1 MSESRINYDRQN
13 LTSDVTAGTASAFV
27 TIPDALASAILA
39 GVNPIQG
46 LYALMIGTPIAAI
59 TLSSEFMYVANT
71 GALAVAVGDAVGQYS
86 GDEQLLALA
95 ALTLCV
101 GLFQLILGLF
111 KLGGITKYISNA
123 VMTGFMT
130 GVALNIILG
139 QFGTFTGYTSS
150 YSNDVIAGIDT
161 LFRPGQWNWPTFLTG
176 MLTIVLIVGL
186 GRTRLKNFSMIIA
199 IIGASIIVGVFNM
212 EMVQVVGDIADIPRG
227 LPRPTLPD
235 LAFIPTM
242 LPSAIAV
249 GLIGLVQ
256 AVGVSKTVPNSDGN
270 FPNVSRDFAGQG
282 LANTANGFFQALP
295 IGGTMSETSVS
306 MSAGAKTRFANIFSA
321 ILIIVVVLLFAD
333 WIELVA
339 MPAVAALLIVA
350 GYEAINV
357 ADIEDVRDTGLAPRL
372 IMIITFIATLVW
384 PLQYAV
390 FLGVVLSVLQYL
402 GQSARD
408 VWLTSFVYDADGL
421 LVEEEAPAAIAPNS
435 VTLLRIYG
443 SLYFAAAATLEE
455 TLPDV
460 KEANHSVVIL
470 NLRGNQKVGST
481 FIKVI
486 ERYALKLKA
495 QESKL
500 MLSGVHK
507 HVLQQ
512 IELTETTEMIAREDI
527 FLAEARL
534 AASTHKAW
542 DAAQD
547 WVVGKTMGI
556 ADE

>member
-1 MSESRINYDRQN
+1 
-13 LTSDVTAGTASAFV
+13 
-27 TIPDALASAILA
+27 
-39 GVNPIQG
+39 
-46 LYALMIGTPIAAI
+46 
-59 TLSSEFMYVANT
+59 
-71 GALAVAVGDAVGQYS
+71 
-86 GDEQLLALA
+86 
-95 ALTLCV
+95 
-101 GLFQLILGLF
+101 
-111 KLGGITKYISNA
+111 
-123 VMTGFMT
+123 
-130 GVALNIILG
+130 
-139 QFGTFTGYTSS
+139 
-150 YSNDVIAGIDT
+150 
-161 LFRPGQWNWPTFLTG
+161 
-176 MLTIVLIVGL
+176 
-186 GRTRLKNFSMIIA
+186 
-199 IIGASIIVGVFNM
+199 
-212 EMVQVVGDIADIPRG
+212 
-227 LPRPTLPD
+227 
-235 LAFIPTM
+235 
-242 LPSAIAV
+242 
-249 GLIGLVQ
+249 
-256 AVGVSKTVPNSDGN
+256 KTVPNSDGN

-390 FLGVVLSVLQYL
+390 FSGVVLSVLQYL
-402 GQSARD
+402 AQSARD
-408 VWLTSFVYDADGL
+408 VWLTANVFDEGGL
-421 LVEEEAPAAIAPNS
+421 LEVEFPRSLAPNS

-443 SLYFAAAATLEE
+443 SLYFAAASTLEE
-455 TLPDV
+455 LLPDV
-460 KEANHSVVIL
+460 KEANRSVVII

-507 HVLQQ
+507 HVMEQ
-512 IELTETTEMIAREDI
+512 IELTETTEVIAREDI

-534 AASTHKAW
+534 AASTRQAW
-542 DAAQD
+542 NAAHD
-547 WVVGKTMGI
+547 WVGGKTLEI